1 MYRLPTTLAPY
12 ASHPELTQFHSQIEK
27 CASGLAGVGALA
39 RERDVRL
46 STHPGQYTVL
56 NSERVEVRAAAV
68 AELESQAA
76 LLDAMEPASGSRTT
90 TAASCSPMNSPAGL
104 NSEIRSSRW
113 STIQTWPSS
122 PKLAA
127 EIISA
132 DRSGV
137 RVARACWTRR
147 ACLRFCWRAL

>member
-1 MYRLPTTLAPY
+1 MGLGEEAVVVLNVGSATGGVA
-12 ASHPELTQFHSQIEK
+12 ASLDRF
-27 CASGLAGVGALA
+27 LAGLELLSDAA
-39 RERDVRL
+39 RARL
-46 STHPGQYTVL
+46 GIENDDRS
-56 NSERVEVRAAAV
+56 
-68 AELESQAA
+68 
-76 LLDAMEPASGSRTT
+76 SGSPTC
-90 TAASCSPMNSPAGL
+90 SCSPMNSPAGL

-122 PKLAA
+122 PKLAG

-147 ACLRFCWRAL
+147 ACLRFCWRRFIGRK